1 MEKIYILKKQDLSQF
16 KNIRIVKMLMVSH
29 LMMDF
34 SSDIRIGDDTVTV
47 KLSSVPKFDYM
58 ENAGESLFLAVIPIA
73 DWCFQETLISQSP
86 IDRVNS
92 INKELTADELIM
104 KSLSA
109 FTSINIFADKNFG
122 SANTFT
128 SVVRKYADAVN
139 QWKKT
144 AYERETQYLNYAQ
157 IDYVCTAITEMLNR
171 YKLYSAYKSGSLAEK
186 CGIDEQMIR
195 DWYVNRS
202 SSTNDPI
209 IPDSKVFGF
218 KVIDNKIKENPFF
231 ILVIT
236 KCYTDTI
243 NDNLR
248 YYCLRNLSGTDKVL
262 CNVVF
267 TAAKYL

>member
-1 MEKIYILKKQDLSQF
+1 MEKIYVVRKQDLSQF

-29 LMMDF
+29 LIMDL
-34 SSDIRIGDDTVTV
+34 SSDIVIGDDSVTI
-47 KLSSVPKFDYM
+47 KFSSLPKFDYM
-58 ENAGESLFLAVIPIA
+58 ENAGESLFLALIPIA
-73 DWCFQETLISQSP
+73 DWCFQETLISTSP
-86 IDRVNS
+86 VNPVNS
-92 INKELTADELIM
+92 INKELTGDDLIM

-122 SANTFT
+122 SATTFA

-144 AYERETQYLNYAQ
+144 AYERETQYLNYGQ

-195 DWYVNRS
+195 DWYVTRS
-202 SSTNDPI
+202 SSTVDPI
-209 IPDSKVFGF
+209 IPDSKVFGY
-218 KVIDNKIKENPFF
+218 KIIDNKIKENPFF

-236 KCYTDTI
+236 KRYTDMI
-243 NDNLR
+243 NGNLR

>member
-1 MEKIYILKKQDLSQF
+1 MEKIYVVKKQDLSQF

-29 LMMDF
+29 LMMDL
-34 SSDIRIGDDTVTV
+34 SSDIIIDDESVTI
-47 KLSSVPKFDYM
+47 KFSSVPKFDYM
-58 ENAGESLFLAVIPIA
+58 ENASESLFLALIPIA
-73 DWCFQETLISQSP
+73 DWCFQETLISASHVN
-86 IDRVNS
+86 RVNS
-92 INKELTADELIM
+92 INKELTDDDLIM

-157 IDYVCTAITEMLNR
+157 IDYVCTSITEMLNR

-195 DWYVNRS
+195 DWYVTRT
-202 SSTNDPI
+202 SSTIDPM

-218 KVIDNKIKENPFF
+218 RLIDNKIKENPFF

-236 KCYTDTI
+236 KCHTDTI
-243 NDNLR
+243 NGNLMC
-248 YYCLRNLSGTDKVL
+248 YCMKYLSGTDKVL